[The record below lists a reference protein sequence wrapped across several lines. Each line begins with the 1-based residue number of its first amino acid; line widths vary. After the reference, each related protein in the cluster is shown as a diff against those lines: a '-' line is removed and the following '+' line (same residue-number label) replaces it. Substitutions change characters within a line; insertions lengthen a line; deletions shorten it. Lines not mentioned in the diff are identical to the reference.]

1 MGRRSRSAR
10 PRGGILIPTIPIL
23 EPFGMTVNSREKRAR
38 RLGAAAL
45 VATLLVAA
53 CGGSGE
59 PTTRFHATRVIAF
72 GDESS
77 LIVDTRNDA
86 NGNKYSVNATVSA
99 TDLTIACTL
108 NAIWTQSLAASYGL
122 VFPECNP
129 PATAVAAPVSRIRA
143 AFGARASDLAAQIDA
158 QQADIPLGPG
168 DMTTVLIGEHDVLA
182 EYQKYPAVGADQLV
196 ANVEAQGAEVGR
208 QVNRITDTGAKV
220 LLSTIMDVG
229 FSPYGINERQAHA
242 DTDRAA
248 LLSQLSQRFNASM
261 RATIVNDGR
270 KIGLILLDELTVQVV
285 KIPGFGG
292 FTNPLTAVCDLTKSA
307 LTPPSIL
314 DCTAQTFITGGSST
328 YFWADD
334 LHLSA
339 SAQLYIGSAAISRA
353 QNNPF

>member
-1 MGRRSRSAR
+1 
-10 PRGGILIPTIPIL
+10 
-23 EPFGMTVNSREKRAR
+23 MTVNSSERRALA
-38 RLGAAAL
+38 LGAAAL
-45 VATLLVAA
+45 SVTLLVAA

-59 PTTRFHATRVIAF
+59 PTTRFHASRVIAF

-77 LIVDTRNDA
+77 LIVDTRGDA

-99 TDLTIACTL
+99 TDPTIVCTA
-108 NAIWTQSLAASYGL
+108 NAVWSQSVAAFYGL
-122 VFPECNP
+122 VFPQCNP
-129 PATAVAAPVSRIRA
+129 AANAVAAPTSRIRA
-143 AFGARASDLAAQIDA
+143 VFGARAGDLGAQIDA
-158 QQADIPLGPG
+158 QQAESPLGPS

-182 EYQKYPAVGADQLV
+182 EYQKYPAIGVNQLI
-196 ANVEAQGAEVGR
+196 ANVEAEGAEVGR

-229 FSPYGINERQAHA
+229 FSPFGTAERLAHA

-270 KIGLILLDELTVQVV
+270 KIGLILLDELTTSVI
-285 KIPGFGG
+285 KFPGFQG
-292 FTNPLTAVCDLTKSA
+292 FTNALIPVCDLTKSA

-314 DCTAQTFITGGSST
+314 DCTAQTFVANGTT
-328 YFWADD
+328 AYFWADD
-334 LHLSA
+334 LHMSA
-339 SAQLYIGSAAISRA
+339 SAQIFFGSAAISRA

>member
-1 MGRRSRSAR
+1 
-10 PRGGILIPTIPIL
+10 
-23 EPFGMTVNSREKRAR
+23 MTVNSREKRGR

-45 VATLLVAA
+45 AATLLVAA
-53 CGGSGE
+53 CGGNGE
-59 PTTRFHATRVIAF
+59 PETRFHATRVIAF

-77 LIVDTRNDA
+77 LIVDTNNNA
-86 NGNKYSVNATVSA
+86 NGSKYTVNATVSA
-99 TDLTIACTL
+99 TDPTVVCGV
-108 NAIWTQSLAASYGL
+108 NAVWSQSVAASYGL

-129 PATAVAAPVSRIRA
+129 PATAVATPVSRIRA
-143 AFGARASDLAAQIDA
+143 ALGARAADLGGQIDA
-158 QQADIPLGPG
+158 QQADSPLRAG

-182 EYQKYPAVGADQLV
+182 EYRKSPAVGSDQLV

-229 FSPYGINERQAHA
+229 YSPFATGERDA
-242 DTDRAA
+242 DKIT
-248 LLSQLSQRFNASM
+248 LLSLLSQRFNASM
-261 RATIVNDGR
+261 RATIINDGR
-270 KIGLILLDELTVQVV
+270 RIGLILLDELTVQVV

>member
-1 MGRRSRSAR
+1 
-10 PRGGILIPTIPIL
+10 
-23 EPFGMTVNSREKRAR
+23 MTVNSREKRAR

-158 QQADIPLGPG
+158 QQADSPLGPG

-339 SAQLYIGSAAISRA
+339 SAQLYIRSAAISRA

>member
-1 MGRRSRSAR
+1 
-10 PRGGILIPTIPIL
+10 
-23 EPFGMTVNSREKRAR
+23 MTVNSSEERGLA
-38 RLGAAAL
+38 LGAAAL
-45 VATLLVAA
+45 AATLLVAA

-77 LIVDTRNDA
+77 LIVDSRSDA
-86 NGNKYSVNATVSA
+86 NGSKYSVNATVST
-99 TDLTIACTL
+99 TDQTFVCNS
-108 NAIWTQSLAASYGL
+108 NAVWSQSVAASYGL

-129 PATAVAAPVSRIRA
+129 PPNAVAAPTSRIRA
-143 AFGARASDLAAQIDA
+143 AFGARAGDLGAQIDA
-158 QQADIPLGPG
+158 QQADSPLGPS
-168 DMTTVLIGEHDVLA
+168 DMTTVLIGEHDVIA
-182 EYQKYPAVGADQLV
+182 EYQKYPAIGVDQLI
-196 ANVEAQGAEVGR
+196 ANVEAEGAEVGR

-229 FSPYGINERQAHA
+229 FSPFGTAERLAHA

-270 KIGLILLDELTVQVV
+270 KIGLILLDELTTSVV
-285 KIPGFGG
+285 KFPGFQG
-292 FTNPLTAVCDLTKSA
+292 FSNAVTPVCDLTKSA

-314 DCTAQTFITGGSST
+314 DCTAQTFVANGST
-328 YFWADD
+328 AYFWADD
-334 LHLSA
+334 LHMSA
-339 SAQLYIGSAAISRA
+339 SAQIFFGTAAISRA

>member
-1 MGRRSRSAR
+1 
-10 PRGGILIPTIPIL
+10 
-23 EPFGMTVNSREKRAR
+23 MTVNSSEERGLA
-38 RLGAAAL
+38 LGAAAL
-45 VATLLVAA
+45 AATLLVAA

-77 LIVDTRNDA
+77 LIVDSRGDA
-86 NGNKYSVNATVSA
+86 NGSKYSVNATVST
-99 TDLTIACTL
+99 TDQTFVCAS
-108 NAIWTQSLAASYGL
+108 NAVWSQSVAASYGL

-129 PATAVAAPVSRIRA
+129 APNAVAAPTSRIRA
-143 AFGARASDLAAQIDA
+143 AFGARAGDLGAQIDA
-158 QQADIPLGPG
+158 QQADAPLGG
-168 DMTTVLIGEHDVLA
+168 SDMTTVLIGEHDVIA
-182 EYQKYPAVGADQLV
+182 EYQKYPAIGVDQLI
-196 ANVEAQGAEVGR
+196 ANVEAEGAEVGR

-229 FSPYGINERQAHA
+229 YSPYGTAERLAHA

-270 KIGLILLDELTVQVV
+270 KIGLILLDELTTSVI
-285 KIPGFGG
+285 KIPGFQG
-292 FTNPLTAVCDLTKSA
+292 FTNAVTPVCDLTKSA

-314 DCTAQTFITGGSST
+314 DCTQQTFVANGTT
-328 YFWADD
+328 AYFWADD

-339 SAQLYIGSAAISRA
+339 SAQIVFGSAAISRS

>member
-1 MGRRSRSAR
+1 
-10 PRGGILIPTIPIL
+10 
-23 EPFGMTVNSREKRAR
+23 MTVNSREKRGR

-45 VATLLVAA
+45 AATLLVAA

-59 PTTRFHATRVIAF
+59 PETRFHATRVIAF

-77 LIVDTRNDA
+77 LIVDTHNDA
-86 NGNKYSVNATVSA
+86 NGNKYSVNATVST
-99 TDLTIACTL
+99 TDPTVICGL
-108 NAIWTQSLAASYGL
+108 NAIWSQSVAASYGL

-129 PATAVAAPVSRIRA
+129 PATAVATPVSRIRA
-143 AFGARASDLAAQIDA
+143 ALGARAADLGAQIDA
-158 QQADIPLGPG
+158 QQAESPLGAG

-182 EYQKYPAVGADQLV
+182 EYRKYPAVGSDQLV

-229 FSPYGINERQAHA
+229 YSPFATGERDA
-242 DTDRAA
+242 DKIT
-248 LLSQLSQRFNASM
+248 LLSLLSQRFNASM
-261 RATIVNDGR
+261 RATIINDGR
-270 KIGLILLDELTVQVV
+270 RIGLILLDELTVSVV
-285 KIPGFGG
+285 KFPGFQG
-292 FTNPLTAVCDLTKSA
+292 FTNPFVGVCDLTKSA

-314 DCTAQTFITGGSST
+314 DCTPQTFITGGNAG

-339 SAQLYIGSAAISRA
+339 SAQNSLGTAAIART

>member
-1 MGRRSRSAR
+1 MTLNSSEKRGRR
-10 PRGGILIPTIPIL
+10 P
-23 EPFGMTVNSREKRAR
+23 
-38 RLGAAAL
+38 GAAAL
-45 VATLLVAA
+45 AAMLLVAA

-158 QQADIPLGPG
+158 QQADSPLGAG
-168 DMTTVLIGEHDVLA
+168 DMTTVLIGEHDVIA
-182 EYQKYPAVGADQLV
+182 EYQKYPAIGVDQLI
-196 ANVEAQGAEVGR
+196 ANVEAEGAEVGR

-229 FSPYGINERQAHA
+229 YSPYGTAERLAHA

-261 RATIVNDGR
+261 RATIANDGR
-270 KIGLILLDELTVQVV
+270 KIGLILLDELTTSVI
-285 KIPGFGG
+285 KIPGYQG
-292 FTNPLTAVCDLTKSA
+292 FTNAVTPVCDLTKSS

-314 DCTAQTFITGGSST
+314 DCTAQTFVANGTT
-328 YFWADD
+328 AFFWADD

-339 SAQLYIGSAAISRA
+339 TAQNLFGAAAIERA